1 MEEVIKNYLDNVDK
15 VEEGLSRKKKL
26 LNKFDNISDL
36 FNFLYVGNRTKD
48 LSLYDPS
55 HDSLALDDGLFNDNE
70 KVMRESLGAEF
81 EKRLKSIGIN
91 NVGVDTYS
99 WRLGFNIPSPYPKD
113 IEIESLTPNHNVK
126 LKYYTDVSSLSQ
138 LSKVDEIN
146 IDLVLTYFNPMA
158 NYGRFKWDL
167 KGIITQSL
175 NEHDNEF
182 WYDDL
187 LTALSTDRD
196 YLIQCLTLFRGM
208 QYDDDSI
215 EYPNYLSERLKSTV
229 ERLESI
235 HAYTQKGLAKK
246 IKKELKKSY
255 LEHQIDIMI
264 KPKYFYYNR
273 KFNQVKQDIDHT
285 EIWSNTIEIRK
296 STEDYY
302 RGIFTGLF
310 NKKVNINWFVK
321 NYNDDYVKFK

>member
-36 FNFLYVGNRTKD
+36 FNFLYVGNLTKD

-70 KVMRESLGAEF
+70 KAMRESLGAEF
-81 EKRLKSIGIN
+81 KKRLESIGIN
-91 NVGVDTYS
+91 NLGVDTDS
-99 WRLGFNIPSPYPKD
+99 WRLGFHIPSPYPKD

-126 LKYYTDVSSLSQ
+126 LNYYTDVSSLSQ

-146 IDLVLTYFNPMA
+146 IDLVLKYFNPMA
-158 NYGRFKWDL
+158 NMGRYKWDL
-167 KGIITQSL
+167 KGMIAQSVY
-175 NEHDNEF
+175 NTVDEF
-182 WYDDL
+182 WLENTYNN
-187 LTALSTDRD
+187 LSLDRD
-196 YLIQCLTLFRGM
+196 YLIQCIGLFRGM
-208 QYDDDSI
+208 CTEMDDYYDSI
-215 EYPNYLSERLKSTV
+215 NLSHLLNDLNDIKALTKRGER
-229 ERLESI
+229 
-235 HAYTQKGLAKK
+235 KK
-246 IKKELKKSY
+246 IKHLFTDYSY
-255 LEHQIDIMI
+255 VFNEMF

-273 KFNQVKQDIDHT
+273 KLNQFKQDIDHA

-321 NYNDDYVKFK
+321 NNNDDYVKLK

>member
-1 MEEVIKNYLDNVDK
+1 MEKVIKNYLDNVDK
-15 VEEGLSRKKKL
+15 LEEELSRKKKL
-26 LNKFDNISDL
+26 LNQFDNIFDL
-36 FNFLYVGNRTKD
+36 FNFLYVGNLTKD

-70 KVMRESLGAEF
+70 KSMRKALGAEF

-99 WRLGFNIPSPYPKD
+99 WRLGFTIPSPYPKD

-126 LKYYTDVSSLSQ
+126 LNYYTDVSSLSQ
-138 LSKVDEIN
+138 LSRVDEIN
-146 IDLVLTYFNPMA
+146 IDLVLKYFNPIA

-167 KGIITQSL
+167 KGIIAQSL
-175 NEHDNEF
+175 NEHDDDEF
-182 WYDDL
+182 WYEDIYNNL
-187 LTALSTDRD
+187 LLDKD
-196 YLIQCLTLFRGM
+196 YLIQCIDLFRGM
-208 QYDDDSI
+208 CTEMDYYDSTT
-215 EYPNYLSERLKSTV
+215 LSNLLHDLNDIRAFTKRGER
-229 ERLESI
+229 
-235 HAYTQKGLAKK
+235 KK
-246 IKKELKKSY
+246 IKHLFTDYSY
-255 LEHQIDIMI
+255 VFNEMFR
-264 KPKYFYYNR
+264 PKYFYYNR
-273 KFNQVKQDIDHT
+273 KLNQFKQDVDHA

-321 NYNDDYVKFK
+321 NYNDDYVKLK

>member
-36 FNFLYVGNRTKD
+36 FNFLYVGNLNKD

-70 KVMRESLGAEF
+70 KAMRNALGAEF
-81 EKRLKSIGIN
+81 KKRLKSIGIN
-91 NVGVDTYS
+91 NARVDTYN
-99 WRLGFNIPSPYPKD
+99 WWLGFTIPSPYPND
-113 IEIESLTPNHNVK
+113 IVIDSLTPDHNVK
-126 LKYYTDVSSLSQ
+126 LKYYTDVNSLNQ
-138 LSKVDEIN
+138 LSRVDEIN
-146 IDLVLTYFNPMA
+146 IDLVLKYFNPMA

-167 KGIITQSL
+167 KGIIAQSV
-175 NEHDNEF
+175 NDHDNEF
-182 WYDDL
+182 WYEDTYNNL
-187 LTALSTDRD
+187 LLDKD
-196 YLIQCLTLFRGM
+196 YLINCLTLFLGM
-208 QYDDDSI
+208 CDDSNFYTPSYI
-215 EYPNYLSERLKSTV
+215 YMMLEKLDKIKAFTKRGER
-229 ERLESI
+229 
-235 HAYTQKGLAKK
+235 KK
-246 IKKELKKSY
+246 IKSLLTSY
-255 LEHQIDIMI
+255 NSVFNEMF

-273 KFNQVKQDIDHT
+273 EFNQVKRDVDHV

-321 NYNDDYVKFK
+321 NYNYDYVKLK